1 MKYEYNGNLLEE
13 DRIDLVAKEIIDNYP
28 EIKIEQAREA
38 AMLEGRITTTPD
50 TKMKFDRLYNIL
62 LVLRNDI
69 LKTKNPYNDLVK
81 LVNDNNND
89 ENINY
94 YYNVTLEIAN
104 FLMNKRDFPF
114 LEEFN

>member
-13 DRIDLVAKEIIDNYP
+13 DRIALVTKEIIASYP
-28 EIKIEQAREA
+28 EIEIEQAKEA
-38 AMLEGRITTTPD
+38 AMLEGKISTPPD
-50 TKMKFDRLYNIL
+50 IKMKFERLYNII
-62 LVLRNDI
+62 LVLRNDVMKI
-69 LKTKNPYNDLVK
+69 KNPYNDLVQ
-81 LVNDNNND
+81 LINSNNND

-94 YYNVTLEIAN
+94 YYNITLEIAN